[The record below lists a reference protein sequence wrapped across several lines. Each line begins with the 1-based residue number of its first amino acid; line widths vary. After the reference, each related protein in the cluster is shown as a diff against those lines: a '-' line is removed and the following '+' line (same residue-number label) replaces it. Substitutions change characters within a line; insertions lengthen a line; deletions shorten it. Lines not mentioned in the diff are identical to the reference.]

1 MCYVDSQILP
11 NRAKT
16 LRYTHIFA
24 FVIKLYILCI
34 KVPYGQRNRA
44 FRTLPE
50 EFTIMKSS
58 IPRAGRGVWTK
69 KDIPECVFIG
79 PFGGEKVYNSDL
91 STLEYAW
98 RVIKADEVEL

>member
-1 MCYVDSQILP
+1 M
-11 NRAKT
+11 
-16 LRYTHIFA
+16 
-24 FVIKLYILCI
+24 
-34 KVPYGQRNRA
+34 PYGQRNRA

-79 PFGGEKVYNSDL
+79 PYGGEKVYNRDL
-91 STLEYAW
+91 STLDYAW
-98 RVIKADEVEL
+98 RVIKADTVLPAKCDSDIMFCLQCYKGVIIDGSLVY